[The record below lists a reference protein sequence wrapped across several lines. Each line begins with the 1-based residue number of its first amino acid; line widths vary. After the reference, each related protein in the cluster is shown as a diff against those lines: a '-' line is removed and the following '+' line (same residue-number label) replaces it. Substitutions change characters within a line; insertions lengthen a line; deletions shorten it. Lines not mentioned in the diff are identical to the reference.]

1 MIDKMPGEDGSAAF
15 SRVEIAGA
23 RGRHGYQV
31 GGPEHALTSLVSR
44 YFTRWLAGK
53 THSIPAVLV

>member
-1 MIDKMPGEDGSAAF
+1 MIHKTPGEDGSAPF

-31 GGPEHALTSLVSR
+31 GGPEHAVTLLVGR
-44 YFTRWLAGK
+44 YFTRWLACK
-53 THSIPAVLV
+53 THSILDVLA